1 MPTKSKRAQRKKP
14 TARVRDL
21 KPTKS
26 AKGGG
31 IRLAGI
37 AGESQALKHK
47 GTF

>member
-26 AKGGG
+26 PKGGG

-37 AGESQALKHK
+37 KGESIDSKHK
-47 GTF
+47 GSF

>member
-14 TARVRDL
+14 MARVRDL

-31 IRLAGI
+31 FRLAAI
-37 AGESQALKHK
+37 KGESQDLKHK
-47 GTF
+47 GF